1 MVKSRR
7 GKDGP
12 LAEARMSSHMLQS
25 EMAEVIGCST
35 PVIVR
40 LEKDPDKITVER
52 LRKWYHAVPA
62 DGKAI
67 LEKYVTD
74 AIFCA

>member
-1 MVKSRR
+1 MVEVRR
-7 GKDGP
+7 KEYGP
-12 LAEARMSSHMLQS
+12 LAKARMSSHLLQE
-25 EMAEVIGCST
+25 EMADVVGVST
-35 PVIVR
+35 PTIAR
-40 LEKDPDKITVER
+40 LEKHPEKITVER

-67 LEKYVTD
+67 IEKYVTD

>member
-1 MVKSRR
+1 
-7 GKDGP
+7 
-12 LAEARMSSHMLQS
+12 MSSHMLQS
-25 EMAEVIGCST
+25 EMADVIGCTT

-40 LEKDPDKITVER
+40 LEKHPDQITVER

-67 LEKYVTD
+67 IETYVTD